1 VSEEQQAQRASEPEP
16 PLDDRRRRRALW
28 LLAIAAVVFLA
39 LWGWTELRLRAAQ
52 EVLETLE
59 AEKGVLDG
67 QVRRERLRDR
77 LQTRRS
83 GTTAAGLVRV
93 NMTEPG
99 VDDGAMGRIL
109 IDFAGERVFGV
120 FDDLDPD
127 TSGMTYQLWFVPSG
141 RAPEGIGRVS
151 FDEHGDGLL
160 AASGI
165 STEATTGVF
174 RLTLEA
180 QGGALMPS
188 GPEILRGTLELDDD
202 EGEEGDGEESE

>member
-1 VSEEQQAQRASEPEP
+1 VSEEQQAQQTNEPD
-16 PLDDRRRRRALW
+16 PLDHRRRRRAQW
-28 LLAIAAVVFLA
+28 LLAMAAVVFFA
-39 LWGWTELRLRAAQ
+39 MWGWTELRLRAAR
-52 EVLETLE
+52 ETLRTLE
-59 AEKGVLDG
+59 AEMVLDG

-83 GTTAAGLVRV
+83 GTAAAGLVRV

-99 VDDGAMGRIL
+99 VDDGAKGRVF
-109 IDFAGERVFGV
+109 IDYTVDRVFG
-120 FDDLDPD
+120 FFEDLDPG
-127 TSGMTYQLWFVPSG
+127 TGGMTYQLWFVPSG
-141 RAPEGIGRVS
+141 RPPESIGRVS

-160 AASGI
+160 AASDI

-174 RLTLEA
+174 RLTLEP

-202 EGEEGDGEESE
+202 QEQGEGETE